1 MKTNFAVSF
10 VVNFICPQIRNFQ
23 FPLALY
29 TNKKPFFNMIECM
42 KPISNLKWNLFLP
55 AFNALSYLYKGS
67 FNNYVDE
74 MRGGGGQKMYVFVHA
89 QGIKTVHEG
98 RGGAVK
104 KWQIL
109 STYLLNAP

>member
-1 MKTNFAVSF
+1 MKTNFAINF

-23 FPLALY
+23 FPLALC
-29 TNKKPFFNMIECM
+29 TNKKLFFNMIEFI

-74 MRGGGGQKMYVFVHA
+74 MRGGGASKNVCFCPRSGY
-89 QGIKTVHEG
+89 
-98 RGGAVK
+98 
-104 KWQIL
+104 
-109 STYLLNAP
+109 